1 MPTVSCCSNVL
12 RDKILDCELFG
23 YLFRLDMETLVR
35 FTLTVRKGYR
45 GVAYHNWGH
54 AFAVAHSMCVLMKM
68 ASEMFTWEEVFVY
81 LSILFCNYAF
91 CGGLH

>member
-1 MPTVSCCSNVL
+1 
-12 RDKILDCELFG
+12 
-23 YLFRLDMETLVR
+23 METLVR

-68 ASEMFTWEEVFVY
+68 ASEVFTWEEVFVY

-91 CGGLH
+91 CGGLHRS